1 VRAVAGTATP
11 STRSRRSTLG
21 SFFVEYLVDV
31 LLASLCPD
39 AFIYLR
45 ATASLGPIATVGS
58 GPASR
63 WLLCWLD
70 SA

>member
-1 VRAVAGTATP
+1 
-11 STRSRRSTLG
+11 LG

-45 ATASLGPIATVGS
+45 ATASLGPTAT
-58 GPASR
+58 A
-63 WLLCWLD
+63 
-70 SA
+70 